1 MAKQKLFN
9 KPFDKGTLTKLKLY
23 RNYLTEWLPVFNS
36 KLVPITDTINVFDF
50 FAGEGCDVNKTY
62 GSPMIAIDV
71 MMNSK
76 YIGRKGVAI
85 HLHLND
91 HDAGK
96 LQKLKQHISNMN
108 YNPNWIKVHYYN
120 EDAISLF
127 DKLESKMKNAANL
140 IFFDQFGI
148 KYVDKALFLRVA
160 HKPMT
165 DFIFFVSSNTYN
177 RFPDDKNVT
186 DIIGLDSETIKKTN
200 GKKIHELVTQGYQSL
215 VPNGMSYYV
224 SSFSIEKGK
233 TKNIYGLIFGSGHPL
248 GIEKFLKV
256 CWKEDELAGAANYDI
271 EGDQVK
277 KSQLVMFDTEPSGK
291 RLTKIESFQQLL
303 ESHISSRAITTDKDI
318 VAFML
323 KNGFIDIHAK
333 PVIQALKNKGEIS
346 YNGRLSYS
354 SGMLYKKPGQ
364 KDYRD
369 PKSIILKQKHG

>member
-36 KLVPITDTINVFDF
+36 KLTPITDTINVFDF

-76 YIGRKGVAI
+76 YIGRKEVTI

-96 LQKLKQHISNMN
+96 LQKLKQHISTMN

-120 EDAISLF
+120 EDAIALF
-127 DKLESKMKNAANL
+127 EKLESKMKNAANL

-148 KYVDKALFLRVA
+148 KYVDKPLFQQVA
-160 HKPMT
+160 QKPMT

-177 RFPDDKNVT
+177 RFPDDKNIT
-186 DIIGLDSETIKKTN
+186 DIVGLDAETIKKTSR
-200 GKKIHELVTQGYQSL
+200 KKIHELVTKGYQKL
-215 VPNGMSYYV
+215 IPNDISYYL
-224 SSFSIEKGK
+224 SSFSIEKK
-233 TKNIYGLIFGSGHPL
+233 ENKNIYGLVFGSRHPL

-256 CWKEDELAGAANYDI
+256 CWEEDELAGAANYDI
-271 EGDQVK
+271 EDDQIK
-277 KSQLVMFDTEPSGK
+277 LSQPTDLFGTED
-291 RLTKIESFQQLL
+291 LTKIKRFQQLL
-303 ESHISSRAITTDKDI
+303 KDCILDRDITTDKDI

-323 KNGFIDIHAK
+323 KQGFIREHASF
-333 PVIQALKNKGEIS
+333 VVDELKKEGRIT
-346 YNGRLSYS
+346 YRGRLSYS

-369 PKSIILKQKHG
+369 PKPIILKRKYG